1 MPRRTK
7 HPNWASMDADERA
20 SYLRDARRR
29 GGQTRA
35 AQESAALA
43 RSKGFW
49 VTMETHPFFAR
60 KWLRHRIASHNQV
73 KACEHNLSVTEYRFQ
88 RQRSL
93 QITYIRLSGE

>member
-1 MPRRTK
+1 MTHKPK
-7 HPNWASMDADERA
+7 HPAWSSLTAEEKAM
-20 SYLRDARRR
+20 YLRDARRR

-49 VTMETHPFFAR
+49 VTMERHPFFAR
-60 KWLRHRIASHNQV
+60 KWLRHRITSHNQV
-73 KACEHNLSVTEYRFQ
+73 KADQHNLSVTEYRFQ

-93 QITYIRLSGE
+93 HFIYIRSSGE